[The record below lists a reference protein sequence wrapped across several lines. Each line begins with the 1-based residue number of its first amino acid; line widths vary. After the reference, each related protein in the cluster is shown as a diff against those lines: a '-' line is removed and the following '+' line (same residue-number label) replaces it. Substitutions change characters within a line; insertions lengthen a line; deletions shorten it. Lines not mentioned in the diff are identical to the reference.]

1 MVVNRGQDAML
12 TVLHCN
18 QPYQTMREF
27 MMEMSDHPVTKQYF
41 DFADRM
47 PYGGYGDGFGG
58 GAWWI
63 FAILVLFLWGGN
75 GFGNR
80 NGVGPVAADLGVTTA
95 ENAAE
100 TRAGLNYIG
109 QSQAAQNN
117 TLGQIK
123 DNMSAGF
130 AGVQQ
135 SLCQGFSGIN
145 TNLQNGFYGL
155 NTSILNSKFEL
166 AQAIDRCCCNTQQG
180 IAALGAA
187 MDRNTC
193 AIISFGKDNTQA
205 ILNALCSH
213 WQEQATRKITNL
225 ECEVRE
231 QRILSAIA
239 AKNA

>member
-1 MVVNRGQDAML
+1 
-12 TVLHCN
+12 
-18 QPYQTMREF
+18 

-145 TNLQNGFYGL
+145 TNL
-155 NTSILNSKFEL
+155 
-166 AQAIDRCCCNTQQG
+166 
-180 IAALGAA
+180 
-187 MDRNTC
+187 
-193 AIISFGKDNTQA
+193 
-205 ILNALCSH
+205 
-213 WQEQATRKITNL
+213 
-225 ECEVRE
+225 
-231 QRILSAIA
+231 
-239 AKNA
+239 

>member
-1 MVVNRGQDAML
+1 MALVA
-12 TVLHCN
+12 
-18 QPYQTMREF
+18 
-27 MMEMSDHPVTKQYF
+27 
-41 DFADRM
+41 A
-47 PYGGYGDGFGG
+47 
-58 GAWWI
+58 I

-145 TNLQNGFYGL
+145 TNLQNFDPEQQVRTCTGDRPLLLQYAAGHCRAGRCDGSQHL
-155 NTSILNSKFEL
+155 CDHQLRQGQHSGDPECALQPL
-166 AQAIDRCCCNTQQG
+166 AGAGHTQDHQSG
-180 IAALGAA
+180 
-187 MDRNTC
+187 
-193 AIISFGKDNTQA
+193 
-205 ILNALCSH
+205 
-213 WQEQATRKITNL
+213 
-225 ECEVRE
+225 V
-231 QRILSAIA
+231 
-239 AKNA
+239 

>member
-1 MVVNRGQDAML
+1 
-12 TVLHCN
+12 
-18 QPYQTMREF
+18 

-80 NGVGPVAADLGVTTA
+80 NGVGATAADLGVTTA

-100 TRAGLNYIG
+100 TRAGLNYLG
-109 QSQAAQNN
+109 QSQATQSN

-135 SLCQGFSGIN
+135 SLC
-145 TNLQNGFYGL
+145 
-155 NTSILNSKFEL
+155 
-166 AQAIDRCCCNTQQG
+166 
-180 IAALGAA
+180 
-187 MDRNTC
+187 
-193 AIISFGKDNTQA
+193 
-205 ILNALCSH
+205 
-213 WQEQATRKITNL
+213 
-225 ECEVRE
+225 
-231 QRILSAIA
+231 
-239 AKNA
+239 